1 MKIKMSR
8 EESDGGLN
16 QCSKKARQGRNENK
30 NSEGERAA
38 GVRDREKHGH
48 GEGHEKLLES

>member
-1 MKIKMSR
+1 MSR

-16 QCSKKARQGRNENK
+16 QCSEKTRQGCNENK

-38 GVRDREKHGH
+38 GVRDREKCGS
-48 GEGHEKLLES
+48 GGGALKTLPKS